1 MLDSS
6 PCEDFDMKLR
16 PLAVL
21 LLAATWLPACSQGVT
36 TASLNDPSFGGIKA
50 ATLTIPAGW
59 KFQGVMLTS
68 ACSQLPW
75 PVYRAYSPDGLSE
88 MRAMPVFGW
97 RWSKYKGDRSGCLPL
112 PGPMTAAEFLNK
124 YIEMIPG
131 GVHVVGAAPVSRE
144 FAAWKDQ
151 LVAAQQAGVAQ
162 AGGRLRIEYTGDA
175 AALRIETING
185 TFVVEQRLRAGL
197 FCEIQPDPGP
207 LQGGNCWVRIEV
219 LRAPKGKLDALIAQ
233 VDGQNLPRNVNDPVW
248 EQKWVDRMHGQ
259 AREAMDAM
267 NAMQQ
272 QASRM
277 LLQQH
282 QQFMATMQHNHD
294 NFMQQQESTFRSSM
308 NNANNAMNARTTAA
322 SDWVDYALDQQTVTG
337 QGGTAKLSSAY
348 SQTWSSTTGN
358 QTQWFQTNDPNTNPN
373 GILKG
378 NWTQDT
384 KVHGNGQS
392 Y

>member
-1 MLDSS
+1 MN
-6 PCEDFDMKLR
+6 LR
-16 PLAVL
+16 SLAVF
-21 LLAATWLPACSQGVT
+21 LATVVSLPACSQGVT
-36 TASLNDPSFGGIKA
+36 TATVNDPSFGGIKA
-50 ATLTIPAGW
+50 LTLTIPAGW

-68 ACSQLPW
+68 PCSQLPW
-75 PVYRAYSPDGLSE
+75 PVYRAYSQDGLSE
-88 MRAMPVFGW
+88 MRAMPAFGW
-97 RWSKYKGDRSGCLPL
+97 RWNKYKGDQSGCLPL
-112 PGPMTAAEFLNK
+112 PGPMTAAEFLTK

-131 GVHVVGAAPVSRE
+131 GVHVVGPVPVSRE
-144 FAAWKDQ
+144 FAAWKDKM
-151 LVAAQQAGVAQ
+151 VSSAQTGGAQ
-162 AGGRLRIEYTGDA
+162 VGGSLRIEHTGDV

-197 FCEIQPDPGP
+197 FCEIRPDSGP
-207 LQGGNCWVRIEV
+207 FQGGNCWARVEV

-233 VDGQNLPRNVNDPVW
+233 VDGQNLPRGVADPAW
-248 EQKWVDRMHGQ
+248 QERLLDRMRRQ
-259 AREAMDAM
+259 ARDTIIAM
-267 NAMQQ
+267 NTMHE
-272 QASRM
+272 QASRL

-282 QQFMATMQHNHD
+282 QQFMSTMQHNHEA
-294 NFMQQQESTFRSSM
+294 FMQQQESSFHSSM

-322 SDWVDYALDQQTVTG
+322 SDWVDYALDQQTVSG
-337 QGGTAKLSSAY
+337 QGGTAKVSSAY
-348 SQTWSSTTGN
+348 TQTWSSTTGN